1 MAVASSSGLSSVL
14 EGGDDTIVARATPA
28 GRSALAV
35 VRVSGAATLQVVR
48 AVAPSWDSPEP
59 WRARLVRLEVA
70 GVEDEAVAI
79 FYRGPRSY
87 TGEDM
92 AELMVHG
99 SPWLVEALEE
109 AMVGAGARRAGPGE
123 FTRRAVA
130 NGKLGLVEAEGI
142 RDLIEAETRWQARVA
157 RARMDGTLAARVRGL
172 RDAVVSLLARVEG
185 ALDYG
190 PQGVGYDAGETER
203 DVQELARTLRG
214 LAAAARTARLAHGR
228 VRAVIAGPPNAGKS
242 SLFNNLMSMERA
254 IVSPRPGTTRD
265 VVEASISLEGRPV
278 TLVDTA
284 GLRDAQ
290 DEVEEEGVRR
300 TREALA
306 EADVVLLLRGADQAW
321 REPEGLAGDTPL
333 IRVLTRIDL
342 APAASAEGW
351 IPACLLDG
359 RGVDAVRG
367 ALAEAVRERL
377 PEEAGEGLLSL
388 RQAELAEAAARELE
402 GAPAGEPELL
412 AESLR
417 WAAARMGEMA
427 GEVSDEAVLDRLFAT
442 FCVGK

>member
-1 MAVASSSGLSSVL
+1 MAAASSSGLSSVL
-14 EGGDDTIVARATPA
+14 EGGEDTIVARATPP

-35 VRVSGAATLQVVR
+35 VRVSGGATLQVLR
-48 AVAPSWDSPEP
+48 AVAPSWISPEP
-59 WRARLVRLEVA
+59 WKAGLVRLQV
-70 GVEDEAVAI
+70 GDVEDEAVAV

-99 SPWLVEALEE
+99 SPWLVEALQD
-109 AMVGAGARRAGPGE
+109 ALVAAGARRAGPGE

-130 NGKLGLVEAEGI
+130 NGKLDLVAAEGI

-157 RARMDGTLAARVRGL
+157 RARMDGTLAARVGEL
-172 RDAVVSLLARVEG
+172 RERLLSLLVRVEG

-190 PQGVGYDAGETER
+190 PQGVDYDPAAVER
-203 DVQELARTLRG
+203 ELQALVHTLRG
-214 LAAAARTARLAHGR
+214 LAAAARAARLPQGGIR
-228 VRAVIAGPPNAGKS
+228 VVIAGPPNAGKS
-242 SLFNNLMSMERA
+242 SLFNQLLSMERA

-265 VVEASISLEGRPV
+265 VVEATVSLEGRPV

-284 GLRDAQ
+284 GLRSTR

-300 TREALA
+300 TIAALA
-306 EADVVLLLRGADQAW
+306 EADVVLLLRGADQPW
-321 REPEGLAGDTPL
+321 QEPEGLAAGGPL

-342 APAASAEGW
+342 APETEAVGW
-351 IPACLLDG
+351 IPACLVDG
-359 RGVDAVRG
+359 RGVGAVRG
-367 ALAEAVRERL
+367 ALAAAVRERL
-377 PEEAGEGLLSL
+377 PEEAGEGLLSP
-388 RQAELAEAAARELE
+388 RQAELAEAAAAELKS
-402 GAPAGEPELL
+402 APLTEPELL

-417 WAAARMGEMA
+417 WAAARMAEMA
-427 GEVSDEAVLDRLFAT
+427 GEVSEEAVLDRLFAT